1 MAKKNHKQCDRMC
14 ETCVNF
20 IPIGK
25 GDHICDASAPVMVL
39 EDYTPTDKYY
49 WCKGEHW
56 EEM

>member
-1 MAKKNHKQCDRMC
+1 MC

-20 IPIGK
+20 IPIGE